1 MNTEA
6 REKFFNALLRRPSTA
21 KQAREILERQRV
33 SDEDAE
39 RLIRKAEDMGLID
52 DEAFAKLFVDGH
64 LSWGNL
70 KISHELSMRGVSCE
84 AISTALDE
92 AQSESERAREL
103 AESWRKGGVEDRK
116 ITARLMSRGFTSRA
130 VREALHD

>member
-1 MNTEA
+1 MNTDT

-21 KQAREILERQRV
+21 KQARGILERQRV

-39 RLIRKAEDMGLID
+39 RLIREAEDLGLID

-70 KISHELSMRGVSCE
+70 KIAHELSVRGVSRE

-92 AQSESERAREL
+92 AQDEAERASEL
-103 AESWRKGGVEDRK
+103 VGSWRKGGVEDRK
-116 ITARLMSRGFTSRA
+116 IISRLMSRGFTNKSVFSA
-130 VREALHD
+130 AK

>member
-1 MNTEA
+1 MNTDT

-21 KQAREILERQRV
+21 KQARGILERQRV

-39 RLIRKAEDMGLID
+39 RLIREAEDLGLID

-70 KISHELSMRGVSCE
+70 KIAHELSVRGVSRE

-92 AQSESERAREL
+92 AQDEAERAGEL
-103 AESWRKGGVEDRK
+103 VGSWRKGGVEDRK
-116 ITARLMSRGFTSRA
+116 IISRLMSRGFTNKSVFSA
-130 VREALHD
+130 AK

>member
-39 RLIRKAEDMGLID
+39 SLIREAEDMGLID

-70 KISHELSMRGVSCE
+70 KISHELSMRGVSRE
-84 AISTALDE
+84 AIITALDE
-92 AQSESERAREL
+92 AQDEAERASEL

-116 ITARLMSRGFTSRA
+116 IISRLMSRGFTSKSVFSA
-130 VREALHD
+130 AK

>member
-1 MNTEA
+1 M
-6 REKFFNALLRRPSTA
+6 RRPSTA

-39 RLIRKAEDMGLID
+39 KLIREAEGLGLID

-70 KISHELSMRGVSCE
+70 KISHELSMRGVSRE
-84 AISTALDE
+84 AVSTALDE
-92 AQSESERAREL
+92 AQDESERAREL
-103 AESWRKGGVEDRK
+103 VEAWRKGGIEERK
-116 ITARLMSRGFTSRA
+116 LTSRLMSRGFTNRA
-130 VREALHD
+130 VRSAMDM

>member
-1 MNTEA
+1 MNTDT

-21 KQAREILERQRV
+21 KQARGILERQRV

-39 RLIRKAEDMGLID
+39 RLIREAEDLGLID
-52 DEAFAKLFVDGH
+52 DEAFARLFVDGH

-70 KISHELSMRGVSCE
+70 KIAHELSVRGVPRE

-92 AQSESERAREL
+92 AQDESERVREL
-103 AESWRKGGVEDRK
+103 VGSWRKGGVEDRK

-130 VREALHD
+130 VREALRD